1 MSPSKTTVHLLKKS
15 SIQTKYFPS
24 YFVETNHHE
33 TLKGMSVI
41 YLHFLDIYIMI
52 KLRQYEHVYISV
64 FITSLNDIYRVN
76 QM

>member
-41 YLHFLDIYIMI
+41 YLHFLDIYND
-52 KLRQYEHVYISV
+52 Q
-64 FITSLNDIYRVN
+64 ITTI
-76 QM
+76 

>member
-33 TLKGMSVI
+33 KLKGMSVI
-41 YLHFLDIYIMI
+41 YLHFLDIYND
-52 KLRQYEHVYISV
+52 Q
-64 FITSLNDIYRVN
+64 ITTI
-76 QM
+76 